1 MKSGKIICPVIVA
14 LTLLCSA
21 AAAQSGGSLPFKAGE
36 KLEFILNYTWGGV
49 ITDVGTATCTL
60 GYEDGQY
67 NPVLTGKTYRFYDF
81 FFKVRERFESRFS
94 AATLRPLYF
103 FRSAKEGKY
112 EMKNALTFNDA
123 VDGSGYTI
131 TSRTQKYDRTP
142 FDTLLKASPNTYDL
156 ITLFFRSRTLNV
168 DELPVDEKIPLDF
181 AIDKEVYNLYFI
193 FKGRENKKIP
203 GFGTFRTLKFAAKV
217 VAGNVFDG
225 KEEMTIWVSDDRN
238 KIPLFFESP
247 ILVGKV
253 QGRISKIV
261 NNKYPLSSKIK

>member
-1 MKSGKIICPVIVA
+1 MKPCKTISPIIVV
-14 LTLLCSA
+14 LTLFCSV
-21 AAAQSGGSLPFKAGE
+21 AAAQNRGDLPFKSGE
-36 KLEFILNYTWGGV
+36 KLTFILNYTWGGV

-67 NPVLTGKTYRFYDF
+67 NPILTGKTYKFYDF
-81 FFKVRERFESRFS
+81 FFKVRERFESKFS
-94 AATLRPLYF
+94 AATLRPAYF
-103 FRSAKEGKY
+103 FRSAQEGKY
-112 EMKNALTFNDA
+112 VMKNALTFNDA
-123 VDGSGYTI
+123 DYTI
-131 TSRTQKYDRTP
+131 TSRTQKYERTP
-142 FDTLLKASPNTYDL
+142 FDTLLKASPNTCDL
-156 ITLFFRSRTLNV
+156 LTLFFRSRTLNV
-168 DELPVDEKIPLDF
+168 AELPVDEKIPLDF

-203 GFGTFRTLKFAAKV
+203 GFGIFRTLKFAAKV

-225 KEEMTIWVSDDRN
+225 KEEMTIWVSDDPN

-253 QGRISKIV
+253 QGRISKIE